1 MNSHKTIILS
11 ARVHI
16 KVKSFIEIKQM
27 VKQVVEH
34 EREKSFEE
42 KNLT

>member
-1 MNSHKTIILS
+1 MNSLKTIILS

-34 EREKSFEE
+34 
-42 KNLT
+42 